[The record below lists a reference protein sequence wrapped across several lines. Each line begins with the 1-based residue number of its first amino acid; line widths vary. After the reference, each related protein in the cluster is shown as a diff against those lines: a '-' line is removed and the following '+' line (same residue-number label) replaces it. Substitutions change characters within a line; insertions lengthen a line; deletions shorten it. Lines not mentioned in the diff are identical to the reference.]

1 MFLSVFIGFIILC
14 IIAVQQ
20 LHFTTHDIIIP
31 TSNQYDTTNNYNRTI
46 TNRRRLWPKLIS
58 DPKTLEKIN
67 RNSKITREDFNKYKY
82 GEGYDDNSLILP
94 NILFLGAQKAGST
107 SVRMLLCLFLSVRFI
122 LYNDCLLVSYR
133 YIYILNVRYYASTY
147 LFLDISLAL

>member
-1 MFLSVFIGFIILC
+1 MSVFIGFIFLC
-14 IIAVQQ
+14 IIAIIQRRQQ
-20 LHFTTHDIIIP
+20 HYTTHDIIIIP
-31 TSNQYDTTNNYNRTI
+31 TSNQYNDTNNYNRTT

-58 DPKTLEKIN
+58 DPKTLEKID
-67 RNSKITREDFNKYKY
+67 RNSKISREDFYKYKY
-82 GEGYDDNSLILP
+82 RDMDDNSLILP
-94 NILFLGAQKAGST
+94 NVLFLGAQKAGST

-147 LFLDISLAL
+147 LFS